1 MIAPD
6 ADVAQLRKHS
16 SKVCSVRSNLVAA
29 NLRGT
34 VNKVWSLRKE
44 VLVTFSLSR
53 LSYEQLP
60 SCRVDLLLRAET
72 HLDPSIVTGRR
83 SDNAN
88 AVPLRVPNPQG
99 EGRGHSLYSSQ
110 HRHVICKT
118 VKPYCT
124 KMLESLVF

>member
-16 SKVCSVRSNLVAA
+16 SKVCSVHGDLVSA

-53 LSYEQLP
+53 LSNEQLV

-72 HLDPSIVTGRR
+72 HLDPNGLVNKHQKKGRIY
-83 SDNAN
+83 
-88 AVPLRVPNPQG
+88 G
-99 EGRGHSLYSSQ
+99 
-110 HRHVICKT
+110 
-118 VKPYCT
+118 
-124 KMLESLVF
+124 VFGLC